1 MLDGE
6 NPTREELIKY
16 LDEEIARLEAE
27 EQLANSQEIDDTK
40 HSKQG
45 AFLYEVD
52 IIKTQHYEGFEFDLN
67 GVLDGN

>member
-27 EQLANSQEIDDTK
+27 EQLANSQKIDDTK
-40 HSKQG
+40 HSK
-45 AFLYEVD
+45 
-52 IIKTQHYEGFEFDLN
+52 
-67 GVLDGN
+67 

>member
-45 AFLYEVD
+45 AFSLC
-52 IIKTQHYEGFEFDLN
+52 
-67 GVLDGN
+67 DGHVTNLTGESPVVGSYRQAQ

>member
-27 EQLANSQEIDDTK
+27 EQIANSQEIDDTK
-40 HSKQG
+40 HSK
-45 AFLYEVD
+45 
-52 IIKTQHYEGFEFDLN
+52 
-67 GVLDGN
+67 